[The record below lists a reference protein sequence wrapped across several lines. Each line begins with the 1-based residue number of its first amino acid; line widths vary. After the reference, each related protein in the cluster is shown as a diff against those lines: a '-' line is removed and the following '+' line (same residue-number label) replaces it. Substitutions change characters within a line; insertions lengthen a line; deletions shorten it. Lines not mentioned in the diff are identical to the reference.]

1 MHQDGQDDEP
11 VEPNLS
17 EDPFS
22 PPTAQDKERP
32 SAVIPFKKSDSKPP
46 RHKTESHLV
55 PLGQQNKK

>member
-22 PPTAQDKERP
+22 PPTAQDKEKP
-32 SAVIPFKKSDSKPP
+32 SAVAAFTRTDSKPA

-55 PLGQQNKK
+55 PLG